1 MSLAQSLSR
10 RVVAPVLELL
20 MGRRNLVRFARS
32 LTMASRLDVPNAIS
46 VNGELMVQRVVRD
59 HCGNSEC
66 VAFDVGANR
75 GEWSRSL
82 LDSPGNVPLLVHA
95 FEPASATVRLL
106 QENLKPWNGKVQ
118 IVPAALSSSTGTAE
132 FFVVGEGLGTNSLHA
147 HTASQQGSETVRL
160 ITADEYCAQ
169 KNIIRIDLL
178 KIDAEG
184 HDFEVLRGAQQMLS
198 RRAIQV
204 LQFEY
209 NQRWIDSRHFLK
221 DAFDLLLPLGY
232 HIGKITPRGIEFYP
246 AYHCELESFR
256 EANYLACLAELVGR
270 FPQVKWWNLP

>member
-1 MSLAQSLSR
+1 
-10 RVVAPVLELL
+10 

-46 VNGELMVQRVVRD
+46 VNGELMVQRVVQGQ
-59 HCGNSEC
+59 CGSGEC

-82 LDSPGNVPLLVHA
+82 LAAAGGRAVRVHA

-106 QENLKPWNGKVQ
+106 QENLQRWNGKVQ
-118 IVPAALSSSTGTAE
+118 IVPAALSSRTGTAE
-132 FFVVGEGLGTNSLHA
+132 FFIAGEGLGTNSLHA
-147 HTASQQGSETVRL
+147 RAARDEKTETIRL
-160 ITADEYCAQ
+160 TTADEYCAQ
-169 KNIIRIDLL
+169 NGIARIDLL

-184 HDFEVLRGAQQMLS
+184 HDFEVLRGASGMLA

-209 NQRWIDSRHFLK
+209 NQRWIDARHFLK
-221 DAFDLLLPLGY
+221 DVFDLLLPLGY
-232 HIGKITPRGIEFYP
+232 HIGKVTPRGIEFYP
-246 AYHCELESFR
+246 AYHFELESFR
-256 EANYLACLAELVGR
+256 EANYLACLPEWRAR
-270 FPQVKWWNLP
+270 FPQVKWWNLS

>member
-1 MSLAQSLSR
+1 
-10 RVVAPVLELL
+10 

-32 LTMASRLDVPNAIS
+32 LTMASRLDVPNAIDA
-46 VNGELMVQRVVRD
+46 NGELMVQRVVSD
-59 HCGNSEC
+59 HCRGGEC

-82 LDSPGNVPLLVHA
+82 LAAAGHSSLRVHA

-106 QENLKPWNGKVQ
+106 QQNLKPWDGEVQ
-118 IVPAALSSSTGTAE
+118 IIAAALSSRSGTAE
-132 FFVVGEGLGTNSLHA
+132 FFIMGEGYGTNSLHA
-147 HTASQQGSETVRL
+147 QSASQKTESVRL
-160 ITADEYCAQ
+160 TTADEYCAQ
-169 KNIIRIDLL
+169 NQIARIDLL

-184 HDFEVLRGAQQMLS
+184 HDLEVLRGAGGMLS

-209 NQRWIDSRHFLK
+209 NQRWIESRHFLK

-232 HIGKITPRGIEFYP
+232 HLGKITPRGIEFYP
-246 AYHCELESFR
+246 AYHFELESFR
-256 EANYLACLAELVGR
+256 EANYLACLPVWRAR

>member
-32 LTMASRLDVPNAIS
+32 LTMAARLDVPNAIG
-46 VNGELMVQRVVRD
+46 VNGELMVQRVVRE
-59 HCGNSEC
+59 HCGSGEC
-66 VAFDVGANR
+66 VAFDVGANV

-82 LDSPGNVPLLVHA
+82 LAAAGGSSLRIHA

-106 QENLKPWNGKVQ
+106 EEKLKPWNGKVQ
-118 IVPAALSSSTGTAE
+118 IVQAALSSRTGTAE
-132 FFVVGEGLGTNSLHA
+132 FFIVGEGLGTNSLYA
-147 HTASQQGSETVRL
+147 QAASQKAETVRL
-160 ITADEYCAQ
+160 ATADEYCAQ
-169 KNIIRIDLL
+169 NCIARIDLL

-184 HDFEVLRGAQQMLS
+184 HDLEVLRGAQQMLA

-209 NQRWIDSRHFLK
+209 NQRWIEARHFLK

-246 AYHCELESFR
+246 AYHFELESFR
-256 EANYLACLAELVGR
+256 EANYLACLPEWRPR
-270 FPQVKWWNLP
+270 FPQVKWWKLS